1 MKPVWISLFN
11 LLSCSCFVSGTHL
24 CGICRECLAKSSVIQ
39 EGTRGGPK
47 NNRSY
52 FLKWFI
58 RFYTITTLVSF
69 KVFSFWLDT
78 LLPTFFPL
86 LKTFM
91 ELFSADVVQDF
102 SVFFFTSLASAK
114 FFPFI
119 WPFIW
124 GNRKKLHGA
133 KSGEWIGRMRDNRH
147 VVFLPKTI
155 AHSRLCGQG
164 HCCGEGTNHR
174 CSTFLVVFSVHY
186 RLIFSA
192 PSNKVVD
199 SQCVQEDQIPCK
211 QFH

>member
-91 ELFSADVVQDF
+91 ELFSADVQDF
-102 SVFFFTSLASAK
+102 SVFFFTSLTSAK

-147 VVFLPKTI
+147 VVFFAKNYCTLKAVWAGALLWWRNQSPLLHIFGRFFCTL
-155 AHSRLCGQG
+155 SL
-164 HCCGEGTNHR
+164 NLF
-174 CSTFLVVFSVHY
+174 STF
-186 RLIFSA
+186 
-192 PSNKVVD
+192 K
-199 SQCVQEDQIPCK
+199 
-211 QFH
+211 